1 MQEIKET
8 ILIVDDAPTNIDIL
22 IDLLSDYDIVVA
34 LDGSSALEIACEG
47 NPDLILLDIMMPNID
62 GYEVCRRLKNMNH
75 TKDIPI
81 IFISAKTDEDSIER
95 AYELGGMD
103 YITKPFK
110 ARELTARVKTQIKLK
125 NLLRNLNYI
134 AYYDYLTE
142 VYNRRSFFELANKM
156 FDEEKDNLYTV
167 MIDIDEFKKINDTY
181 GHPTGDKVLKVVA
194 QTIKKSLLRNDIF
207 ARIGGEEFAI
217 LLHCNSNEEIIQKN
231 ELIRQSIENLEVD
244 TDEKIIIKLT
254 ISSGV
259 SEVNSDIDTLDSLLK
274 RADSALYEAKSN
286 GRNRVVFRA

>member
-1 MQEIKET
+1 MPETKET

-62 GYEVCRRLKNMNH
+62 GYEVCRRLKNIRH

-95 AYELGGMD
+95 AYELGGID

-110 ARELTARVKTQIKLK
+110 SRELNARVKTQIKLK

-156 FDEEKDNLYTV
+156 FDEEKDNLYAV

-217 LLHCNSNEEIIQKN
+217 VFHCNSNEEIIEKN

-259 SEVNSDIDTLDSLLK
+259 SEVNSDTDTLDSLLK
-274 RADSALYEAKSN
+274 RADSALYEAKAN
-286 GRNRVVFRA
+286 GRNRVVFRS